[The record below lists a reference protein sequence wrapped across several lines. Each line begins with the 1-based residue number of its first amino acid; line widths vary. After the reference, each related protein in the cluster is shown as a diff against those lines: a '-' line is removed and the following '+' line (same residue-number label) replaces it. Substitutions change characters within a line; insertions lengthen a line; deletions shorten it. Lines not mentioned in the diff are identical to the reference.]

1 MKFLRGCPVNPKEIA
16 DDFYEA
22 YERCF
27 EGKDT
32 HQDEYG
38 RIVSHI
44 VAIPGMVNG
53 LFAFE
58 LYLKYLLGDNLK
70 KLKEKERH
78 NLKCLFNVL
87 DDSYKSKLKLVECDQ
102 RYTLD
107 GLLSDIGD
115 GFIKWRYIY
124 EDGNKKFG
132 NDHPFEFTEY
142 FLKNYLPVI
151 REIATNKFEA
161 N

>member
-1 MKFLRGCPVNPKEIA
+1 MKFLRGCPVNQKEIA

-27 EGKDT
+27 ESKDN
-32 HQDEYG
+32 HRE
-38 RIVSHI
+38 IVSHI

-70 KLKEKERH
+70 KLKRKERH
-78 NLKCLFNVL
+78 NLRCLFNVL
-87 DDSYKSKLKLVECDQ
+87 DDSYKLKLNRVECDQ

-107 GLLSDIGD
+107 GLLSNIGN

-124 EDGNKKFG
+124 EDGNEKFG
-132 NDHPFEFTEY
+132 NDRPFEFTEY
-142 FLKNYLPVI
+142 FLKTYLPVI
-151 REIATNKFEA
+151 REIATNKFEV